1 MPDENL
7 VRYLAP
13 AALVVAAL
21 AILITWQTSV
31 GGDAPPEPAGQDQPA
46 ETREEG
52 EGEDG
57 GGEDGGGEDGEDEG
71 GGDPQ
76 AGGDPEAG
84 EDAEGEGAGEVYT
97 VQAGDTLSIIE
108 TETGVDVE
116 TLMELNPDANPQA
129 LQAGDELELG
139 P

>member
-1 MPDENL
+1 MPAGNL

-21 AILITWQTSV
+21 AILIIWQSSV
-31 GGDAPPEPAGQDQPA
+31 GSDAPPEPAGQDQPA
-46 ETREEG
+46 ETTEEG
-52 EGEDG
+52 GGEEG
-57 GGEDGGGEDGEDEG
+57 GGED

-84 EDAEGEGAGEVYT
+84 EDAEGEGETYT
-97 VQAGDTLSIIE
+97 VQAGDTLSTIAAQ
-108 TETGVDVE
+108 TGVDVQ
-116 TLMELNPDANPQA
+116 TLVELNPDANPQA